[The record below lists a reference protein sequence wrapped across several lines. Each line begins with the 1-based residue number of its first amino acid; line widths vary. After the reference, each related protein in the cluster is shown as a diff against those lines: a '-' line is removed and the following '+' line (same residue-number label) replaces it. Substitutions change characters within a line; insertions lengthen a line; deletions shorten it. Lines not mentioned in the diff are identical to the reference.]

1 MDKEYA
7 KELFYK
13 ASDNSI
19 FYLDSTEVVSLDS
32 IDIILNAI
40 YDDFEK
46 EKLTFGDYTFTSCDD
61 CKNKIDGIFQEVC
74 NNCKRFYGC
83 YFEKKE
89 M

>member
-19 FYLDSTEVVSLDS
+19 SYLYSTEVVSLDS

-46 EKLTFGDYTFTSCDD
+46 EKLTFNNYTFTSCDD

-74 NNCKRFYGC
+74 SNCKRFYGC
-83 YFEKKE
+83 YFEAKE
-89 M
+89 V